1 MIYTYNQKQHTP
13 RVPALLSTPN
23 NDNNN
28 ADLSQKFGGYTTK
41 QRLREEVESPFRKV
55 RLAFFGFSS
64 ISAATALYFSA
75 LTAVKANMGTYENI
89 IPFDEAIVQVG
100 INAAGAIGF
109 GLLAARELKVGNANL
124 ARIAK
129 GGLLARLV
137 VTPAAEESSK
147 QTLKEYRRASRVV
160 IAAGGEDYINQ
171 LALSLCS
178 DQLADENTLPS
189 ALLGVDIV
197 IVPVLLNEECQFVDA
212 RSAWVNAKPSGDDR
226 NFDSTRANEV
236 IAFPNEYDFA
246 SWNEYLK
253 SDIDTAKGQGFDILN
268 KGITITVKKNG
279 KILRR
284 ATGLPPYGDFV
295 R

>member
-1 MIYTYNQKQHTP
+1 
-13 RVPALLSTPN
+13 
-23 NDNNN
+23 
-28 ADLSQKFGGYTTK
+28 
-41 QRLREEVESPFRKV
+41 
-55 RLAFFGFSS
+55 
-64 ISAATALYFSA
+64 
-75 LTAVKANMGTYENI
+75 MGTYSDV

-109 GLLAARELKVGNANL
+109 GVLAVRELKVGAANL
-124 ARIAK
+124 ERIAK

-137 VTPAAEESSK
+137 VDPAAEGSSK

-160 IAAGGEDYINQ
+160 IAAGGTDYINR
-171 LALSLCS
+171 LAMSLCS

-197 IVPVLLNEECQFVDA
+197 IVPVLLNEEYQVVDT
-212 RSAWVNAKPSGDDR
+212 RSAWANAEPGEGDR

-236 IAFPNEYDFA
+236 IAFPNDNDFS

-253 SDIDTAKGQGFDILN
+253 SDVDTAKGQGFDVLN

-279 KILRR
+279 RILRR